1 MKRTYTINISGQ
13 IFTIDDDAYDKL
25 NWYLATLASHFGSNE
40 EGKEIVSDI
49 ESRLSEL
56 FKENVEGAKQVV
68 TIDDVEKAISILGKP
83 EEIFEESAKDKPEE
97 KQEVKPDDTTAR
109 KRIYRDPE
117 NRLIGGVCSGIAEYF
132 NIDPVIVRILFVIA
146 FFAWGSGVLLY
157 LVLWFI
163 VPQAVTTAQ
172 KLEMR
177 GEPITVS
184 NIQKSIKDEYEQIKT
199 NVKRGKPNDFISR
212 LGDLLGQIVQLFA
225 KAFSIIFGVIFLIGG
240 IAGTIAFISAIFFT
254 SIHLQGFGLL
264 FFGNL
269 IPFTINLFVLG
280 ISLVAVIPMLLLA
293 YVGARLLFNFKGSH
307 KLLGISALAAWILG
321 LSIIIFVSIAK
332 LKNFRSEGSA
342 SQKIELKQ
350 MVSDTC
356 TIDLLDQNLDTENT
370 FNFGDNRHFVI
381 DNNRVYGKIRLNIKP
396 TDDENFILNIKK
408 ETRWK
413 NHDEAK
419 NYADSIQ
426 IKYIAS
432 ESQLFLPKY
441 FEIPGSQ
448 GYKNQKV
455 SINLYVPK
463 GKVIRFKQDLSQVIY
478 NANNNTYIDDE
489 DVAGHTWTMG
499 EEELI
504 KLN

>member
-1 MKRTYTINISGQ
+1 
-13 IFTIDDDAYDKL
+13 
-25 NWYLATLASHFGSNE
+25 
-40 EGKEIVSDI
+40 
-49 ESRLSEL
+49 
-56 FKENVEGAKQVV
+56 
-68 TIDDVEKAISILGKP
+68 
-83 EEIFEESAKDKPEE
+83 
-97 KQEVKPDDTTAR
+97 
-109 KRIYRDPE
+109 
-117 NRLIGGVCSGIAEYF
+117 
-132 NIDPVIVRILFVIA
+132 
-146 FFAWGSGVLLY
+146 
-157 LVLWFI
+157 
-163 VPQAVTTAQ
+163 
-172 KLEMR
+172 
-177 GEPITVS
+177 
-184 NIQKSIKDEYEQIKT
+184 
-199 NVKRGKPNDFISR
+199 
-212 LGDLLGQIVQLFA
+212 
-225 KAFSIIFGVIFLIGG
+225 
-240 IAGTIAFISAIFFT
+240 
-254 SIHLQGFGLL
+254 
-264 FFGNL
+264 
-269 IPFTINLFVLG
+269 
-280 ISLVAVIPMLLLA
+280 
-293 YVGARLLFNFKGSH
+293 
-307 KLLGISALAAWILG
+307 
-321 LSIIIFVSIAK
+321 
-332 LKNFRSEGSA
+332 
-342 SQKIELKQ
+342 